1 MKSYGFMEDAFM
13 DKKAATDLLAILTS
27 QNDLLD
33 SMIGLQK
40 LVRQAVT
47 EKNWVDLD
55 NNLFKI
61 NELTENFTQM
71 EAKRE
76 ELCCQICGVSG
87 SQQVPGMHQVS
98 IRLPDDLR
106 PVVKEVL
113 HQVRQ
118 KLSVSKV
125 ENDALNDYIR
135 ITKEFLQEV
144 FTNALMESVDEP
156 VIDIYEEIRGMHCLA
171 FASEWCEQRMRYR
184 IFARHIRLN
193 LIRKTILIHI
203 P

>member
-1 MKSYGFMEDAFM
+1 M
-13 DKKAATDLLAILTS
+13 DKKAAADLLAILTS
-27 QNDLLD
+27 QNEMLD
-33 SMIGLQK
+33 SMIELQK

-55 NNLFKI
+55 TTLFKL
-61 NELTENFTQM
+61 NELTENFTQL

-87 SQQVPGMHQVS
+87 SQPVPSMHQVS
-98 IRLPDDLR
+98 TMLPEDLR
-106 PVVKEVL
+106 PVVKDVL
-113 HQVRQ
+113 HQVRR

-144 FTNALMESVDEP
+144 FDSVIPKNRNTVYYSTGSVIKP
-156 VIDIYEEIRGMHCLA
+156 VPE
-171 FASEWCEQRMRYR
+171 
-184 IFARHIRLN
+184 N
-193 LIRKTILIHI
+193 LLFNTVL
-203 P
+203 

>member
-1 MKSYGFMEDAFM
+1 M
-13 DKKAATDLLAILTS
+13 DKKAAADLLAILTS
-27 QNDLLD
+27 QNEMLD
-33 SMIGLQK
+33 SMIELQK

-55 NNLFKI
+55 TTLFKL
-61 NELTENFTQM
+61 NELTENFTQL

-87 SQQVPGMHQVS
+87 SQPVPSMHQVS
-98 IRLPDDLR
+98 TMLPEDLR
-106 PVVKEVL
+106 PVVKDVL
-113 HQVRQ
+113 HQVRR

-144 FTNALMESVDEP
+144 F
-156 VIDIYEEIRGMHCLA
+156 
-171 FASEWCEQRMRYR
+171 EW
-184 IFARHIRLN
+184 
-193 LIRKTILIHI
+193 
-203 P
+203 

>member
-1 MKSYGFMEDAFM
+1 M

-27 QNDLLD
+27 QNELLD

-47 EKNWVDLD
+47 EKNWVELD
-55 NNLFKI
+55 NNLFKL

-71 EAKRE
+71 EARRE

-98 IRLPDDLR
+98 TKLPDDLR
-106 PVVKEVL
+106 PMVKEVL

-135 ITKEFLQEV
+135 ITKDFLQEV
-144 FTNALMESVDEP
+144 FDSVIPKNRNTVYSNTGSVIKP
-156 VIDIYEEIRGMHCLA
+156 VPE
-171 FASEWCEQRMRYR
+171 
-184 IFARHIRLN
+184 N
-193 LIRKTILIHI
+193 LLINTVL
-203 P
+203 